1 MSMNRLI
8 KRLEEAER
16 EKVDYWRSVNGQN
29 IGFRGTEGKGDAV
42 VGPSAIIGGGSG
54 GASRPSRA
62 VKKFAA
68 LSDKFEKV
76 VQNEIGYGYDEGDS
90 DDEIAFENMHSSSK
104 LMKDLSA
111 AAASGSKKKFKA
123 VLDKDG
129 WIFGLR
135 GGPDKFIG
143 FENIMQDIK
152 AVERTLK

>member
-62 VKKFAA
+62 AKKLSA
-68 LSDKFEKV
+68 LSDKFEKIV
-76 VQNEIGYGYDEGDS
+76 KNEMDYG
-90 DDEIAFENMHSSSK
+90 DDEDGNSEEFEVMQDSVK
-104 LMKDLSA
+104 FMKDLSA

-123 VLDKDG
+123 VLSDG
-129 WIFGLR
+129 ERLFDR
-135 GGPDKFIG
+135 SGGINRFFG